1 MNDFERSRAAKW
13 GGFDDDDDDEML
25 LEAAES
31 AELAA
36 FSEAE
41 PISGSFTDNIGVS
54 VEPMA
59 PVADEPMPGP
69 STGWIEVDRPS
80 CGVGRSC
87 DNVSPDNDEAAD
99 QELVDFSW
107 DDESDIERLNDS
119 PIGPRRLDV
128 WDLDRRPIDPREPG
142 YREIWT
148 DEEEEDDGSNGMA

>member
-1 MNDFERSRAAKW
+1 MRRNSVQKRAYLTFATVAAKW

-107 DDESDIERLNDS
+107 DDESDIERLS
-119 PIGPRRLDV
+119 KYEGGWVVTKR
-128 WDLDRRPIDPREPG
+128 G
-142 YREIWT
+142 
-148 DEEEEDDGSNGMA
+148 